1 MTFTIAPA
9 PLQYSHT
16 IGNLALTGR
25 GFSNPYDITVV
36 GGRLLYVLSR
46 SNANQ
51 APQGAVRVTICTVDE
66 EYVGTMC
73 GYGEDDGG
81 LVWPTAITSDSEGNI
96 YIADEHRHDVQVF
109 NREHDFVRK
118 FGTYGSGTSDMD
130 RPSGLAAD
138 SNDNIF
144 VVDHMNNRIQKRRP
158 DGEVVLTWG
167 SFGDGAGQFNLPWG
181 ISTDKDDNVY
191 VADWRNDRIQKFTN
205 DGKYI
210 STIGSSGSGL
220 GQLNR
225 PANMG
230 VDDRGYVY
238 VADWGNERVQVFSD
252 LGHPVTTLIGD
263 AEMSKW
269 GAEFLSANQDLVE
282 GRKLVDLTPE
292 KRFKGPIAVEFDS
305 EGHVIIVD
313 SCCHRLQVYEL
324 TAE

>member
-109 NREHDFVRK
+109 NR
-118 FGTYGSGTSDMD
+118 DM
-130 RPSGLAAD
+130 
-138 SNDNIF
+138 
-144 VVDHMNNRIQKRRP
+144 
-158 DGEVVLTWG
+158 
-167 SFGDGAGQFNLPWG
+167 
-181 ISTDKDDNVY
+181 ISC
-191 VADWRNDRIQKFTN
+191 
-205 DGKYI
+205 
-210 STIGSSGSGL
+210 GSSAPTAPAL
-220 GQLNR
+220 PTWTAR
-225 PANMG
+225 PAS
-230 VDDRGYVY
+230 RPT
-238 VADWGNERVQVFSD
+238 R
-252 LGHPVTTLIGD
+252 TTT
-263 AEMSKW
+263 S
-269 GAEFLSANQDLVE
+269 SSS
-282 GRKLVDLTPE
+282 T
-292 KRFKGPIAVEFDS
+292 
-305 EGHVIIVD
+305 
-313 SCCHRLQVYEL
+313 
-324 TAE
+324 T